1 MTFYCMTNQ
10 LFDCIVFN
18 LRLLDGLNVQPV
30 IVHYRNELNKY
41 DYGADDN
48 IKQIKRRIR
57 KPKQF
62 FPVEK

>member
-1 MTFYCMTNQ
+1 M
-10 LFDCIVFN
+10 
-18 LRLLDGLNVQPV
+18 LDGLNVQPV

-48 IKQIKRRIR
+48 IKQIERPIK

-62 FPVEK
+62 FPVEVNE